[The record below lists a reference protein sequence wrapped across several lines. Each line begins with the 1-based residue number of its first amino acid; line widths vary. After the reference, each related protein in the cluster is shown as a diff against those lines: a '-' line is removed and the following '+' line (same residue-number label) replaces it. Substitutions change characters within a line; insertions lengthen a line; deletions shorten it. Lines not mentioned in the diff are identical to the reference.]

1 MVAIMAR
8 SSSLAVP
15 GWTIP
20 TSLSVAPHS
29 LVVKLI
35 DEPRN
40 LEGRSMFCVPL
51 LILFP
56 SHLWR
61 RDSVAH
67 LVATCHALVGW
78 TWARSLTRHLFFPRL
93 NFMGRNLKAFSFL
106 HFGCLSH
113 LWITPIFCNSVTP
126 PFFELRL
133 PCSFF
138 FKYSTLPFLI
148 SLRFVS
154 NRSFFLCIFFP
165 FILMHECSEVR
176 HHCPSVLFLFACLGV
191 LPGSRGWV
199 FCSWG

>member
-1 MVAIMAR
+1 MLLCFVQTVPIQLIMVAIMAR

-15 GWTIP
+15 RRTIP

-51 LILFP
+51 LIMFP

-61 RDSVAH
+61 RDNVAH

-93 NFMGRNLKAFSFL
+93 NFMGRNLKGFFLSSLRLSLSPLNYPHFLRFCDSSFL
-106 HFGCLSH
+106 RA
-113 LWITPIFCNSVTP
+113 PA
-126 PFFELRL
+126 
-133 PCSFF
+133 
-138 FKYSTLPFLI
+138 TL
-148 SLRFVS
+148 
-154 NRSFFLCIFFP
+154 FFL
-165 FILMHECSEVR
+165 SQVQY
-176 HHCPSVLFLFACLGV
+176 SSFLDFTSFHLK
-191 LPGSRGWV
+191 
-199 FCSWG
+199 